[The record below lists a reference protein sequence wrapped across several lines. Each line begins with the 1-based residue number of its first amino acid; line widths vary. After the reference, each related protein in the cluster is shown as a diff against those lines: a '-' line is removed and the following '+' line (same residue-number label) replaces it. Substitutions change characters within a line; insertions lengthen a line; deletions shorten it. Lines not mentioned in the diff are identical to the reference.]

1 MGSLI
6 WITDFIRNQIIK
18 KIHKVTPLI
27 DKLKNRY
34 AEQKGNILR
43 LVLISLHF
51 LSLGIGNTRHDVKAY
66 WSNVWII
73 KWYYGISI
81 MVFEALKNV
90 KYVWLLV
97 NGKLFCRCSGFQ
109 FRRLRI
115 HVYYNGLSQI
125 KSFVMMIELQYII
138 REICFKQVLFIAKPY
153 QNSFTCDKISL
164 HNVELSDNNIF
175 NFKDNSILF
184 KVLIYV
190 HIKK

>member
-1 MGSLI
+1 M
-6 WITDFIRNQIIK
+6 
-18 KIHKVTPLI
+18 
-27 DKLKNRY
+27 
-34 AEQKGNILR
+34 
-43 LVLISLHF
+43 VL
-51 LSLGIGNTRHDVKAY
+51 
-66 WSNVWII
+66 
-73 KWYYGISI
+73 WYQHYGIWSLE
-81 MVFEALKNV
+81 MNFRQNV

-125 KSFVMMIELQYII
+125 KSFVIRIELQYII

-175 NFKDNSILF
+175 NLKDNSILF